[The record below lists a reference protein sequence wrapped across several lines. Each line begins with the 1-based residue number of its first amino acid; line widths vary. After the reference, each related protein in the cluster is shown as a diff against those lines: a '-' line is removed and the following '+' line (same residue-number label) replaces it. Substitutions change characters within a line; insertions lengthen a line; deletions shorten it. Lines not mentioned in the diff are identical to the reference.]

1 MTQKEAFLKMAK
13 YCAYQERCQF
23 EVRNKLF
30 NQQLSEEE
38 IENIICE
45 LIDQNYLD
53 EERFAQAYVRGKF
66 NVKGWGKVKIV
77 QHLKQKRVSEYCIKK
92 GLQEINRE
100 AYYSKMEEI
109 MLRKSKDLKG
119 EDEYT
124 FKQKLARYL
133 ISRGYESEMVWE
145 ELS

>member
-53 EERFAQAYVRGKF
+53 EERFSRTYVRGKF
-66 NVKGWGKVKIV
+66 GIKGWGKVKIT
-77 QHLKQKRVSEYCIKK
+77 QHLKQKRVSEYCIRK
-92 GLQEINRE
+92 GLEEINQDD
-100 AYYSKMEEI
+100 YYSKLNTIAE
-109 MLRKSKDLKG
+109 RKSKELSG
-119 EDEYT
+119 EDEFT
-124 FKQKLARYL
+124 MKQKVARYL

>member
-30 NQQLSEEE
+30 NNQLSEDE

-53 EERFAQAYVRGKF
+53 EERFARTFVRGKF
-66 NVKGWGKVKIV
+66 GMKGWGKIKIT
-77 QHLKQKRVSEYCIKK
+77 QHLKQKRISDYCIRK
-92 GLQEINRE
+92 GLEEISQED
-100 AYYSKMEEI
+100 YYSKMTSIVEKKMKEYNA
-109 MLRKSKDLKG
+109 
-119 EDEYT
+119 EDEFT
-124 FKQKLARYL
+124 RTQKIARYL